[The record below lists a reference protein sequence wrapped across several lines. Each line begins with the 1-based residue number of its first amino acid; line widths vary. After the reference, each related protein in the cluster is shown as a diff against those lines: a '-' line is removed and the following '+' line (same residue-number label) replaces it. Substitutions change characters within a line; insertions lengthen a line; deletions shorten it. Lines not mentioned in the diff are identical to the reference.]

1 MKLEQIYNI
10 GLGGCGSKLVNTFAD
25 INSVCDF
32 AFMNSNSNEMKHLS
46 NYSPDVSLNIK
57 GDGTGRDRLM
67 AKESLKEDKN
77 KFAEFLCSKIGVY
90 DVFNLF
96 FSMDGGFGSGAF
108 PIVSKLLR
116 NLNNKQ
122 GLQDTKINLCGVAPR
137 YKSRKKNLQNTLSA
151 YRDILDLREK
161 GIINSFQII
170 NNNKMQY
177 ESKFNKAVI
186 TEISNSFMINNIEL
200 DSTDSKR
207 INCADGYKIILSL
220 KGEELGYNMS
230 DSIEY
235 AEDESLFLLPDNIK
249 NCSHLGA
256 TFVQNGFDKYEVLE
270 HFNVREFDKED
281 YNLNKNIIVL
291 GGCRTPDSEM
301 RKYQKALNDLENS
314 IDIEDKFKSDFEFID
329 LDSEKQHTQ
338 STPKSKIMDRQSL
351 RDMIDD
357 DNLWD

>member
-77 KFAEFLCSKIGVY
+77 KFAEFLYSKIGVY

-170 NNNKMQY
+170 NNNRMQY

-200 DSTDSKR
+200 DK
-207 INCADGYKIILSL
+207 
-220 KGEELGYNMS
+220 
-230 DSIEY
+230 
-235 AEDESLFLLPDNIK
+235 LLDNIK
-249 NCSHLGA
+249 EIVGYLNAKLGTRYLPANEKTQRLITARFNENKKYTVADFKEVIDKKVKEWKGTEMEKYLRPETLFGTKFESYLNQKEA
-256 TFVQNGFDKYEVLE
+256 TGRNSKIGEYMQRSYSKDDYEKMFE
-270 HFNVREFDKED
+270 
-281 YNLNKNIIVL
+281 
-291 GGCRTPDSEM
+291 
-301 RKYQKALNDLENS
+301 KATDFSGE
-314 IDIEDKFKSDFEFID
+314 DIE
-329 LDSEKQHTQ
+329 
-338 STPKSKIMDRQSL
+338 
-351 RDMIDD
+351 
-357 DNLWD
+357 